1 MTTEKLSK
9 LPKVTLLAVTGLDSA
24 PGQLIGGCIP
34 DPALHLCKK
43 TVASLRLMF
52 LYLSSKMDSW
62 VFFFLMKNFY
72 VHVEF
77 FKGMQMISIETER
90 VLIFTVSGAVPLST
104 RLAIHAS

>member
-1 MTTEKLSK
+1 MILPGRAGGYYPQLKDEEMTTEKLSK

-62 VFFFLMKNFY
+62 GFFF
-72 VHVEF
+72 
-77 FKGMQMISIETER
+77 
-90 VLIFTVSGAVPLST
+90 
-104 RLAIHAS
+104 